1 VETNSRVLPE
11 RFKSKIQET
20 EGCWVWTAYLN
31 KDGYGHF
38 GFAGKVVRSHIYA
51 YKLLVGPI
59 PKGKELDHTCRNR
72 ACVNP
77 DHLEPVTHIVNMGR
91 GHWAN
96 ATECKQGHPY
106 DQQNTYV
113 RPDGF
118 RDCRE
123 CVRIAGRAYRKRLK
137 EKNLAEVA
145 A

>member
-1 VETNSRVLPE
+1 
-11 RFKSKIQET
+11 
-20 EGCWVWTAYLN
+20 
-31 KDGYGHF
+31 
-38 GFAGKVVRSHIYA
+38 
-51 YKLLVGPI
+51 
-59 PKGKELDHTCRNR
+59 LDHTCRNR

-96 ATECKQGHPY
+96 VTECKQGHPY